1 MWCGLL
7 HGCNAKDEFLTVV
20 IRQTRVVW
28 FNTFNF
34 PKTEVGSGKSGA
46 PVQTLENLE
55 MKKTLVALAALSAIS
70 AFAQSSVVIDGYF
83 DRGYTSVS
91 NSNGTKDLKTI
102 GSSAGTTT
110 VGIKVRED
118 LGNGMSVGG
127 SVNTDWSDLGGATQ
141 GNAAASSAQAT
152 GFANSQ
158 SFVDVT
164 DAKLGTLRLGAVNNF
179 TLTNATAVASPAY
192 STGIGS
198 AYSSNF
204 SIANG
209 VGTGA
214 TGYGGAAYLS
224 TAASGSAV
232 TGARAIR
239 ISNTVQYSSPA
250 FLGGLTAH
258 VGITP
263 QNDNVTATSGMGN
276 TVGVKEY
283 ALRYTNGPV
292 DAMYTSIKYSVGSNG
307 TSMNAF
313 DNTTSPATLT
323 NKTLA
328 ANLTSTQNL
337 LGATYQVLPALKLHA
352 GLGSF
357 SSSNDASKGKSTQY
371 GATYTVGAW
380 DISGQV
386 AKVDDQSTTNA
397 DRKLTGLGVNYNLSK
412 TARAYV
418 RYDNIDYGTTQT
430 AFSGSTQKRTAI
442 GVSKSF

>member
-1 MWCGLL
+1 
-7 HGCNAKDEFLTVV
+7 
-20 IRQTRVVW
+20 
-28 FNTFNF
+28 
-34 PKTEVGSGKSGA
+34 
-46 PVQTLENLE
+46 
-55 MKKTLVALAALSAIS
+55 LAALSAVS

-91 NSNGTKDLKTI
+91 NSNGTKDLRTI
-102 GSSAGTTT
+102 SSSAGTTT

-118 LGNGMSVGG
+118 LGGGLSVGG
-127 SVNTDWSDLGGATQ
+127 SVNTDWADLGGATQ

-158 SFVDVT
+158 NFVDVT
-164 DAKLGTLRLGAVNNF
+164 DAKLGTLRLGTPNNF

-214 TGYGGAAYLS
+214 TGYGGTAYLS

-239 ISNTVQYSSPA
+239 ISNTVQYSSPV
-250 FLGGLTAH
+250 FSGVSVHLGY
-258 VGITP
+258 TP

-276 TVGVKEY
+276 TVGVSEY

-357 SSSNDASKGKSTQY
+357 SSSNDASKGKSTQF
-371 GATYTVGAW
+371 GATYTIGAW
-380 DISGQV
+380 VVSAQT

-397 DRKLTGLGVNYNLSK
+397 DRKMTGFGVDYNLSK
-412 TARAYV
+412 TSRAYV

-430 AFSGSTQKRTAI
+430 AFSGSTQKRTAV